1 MKHTFLLLAL
11 PLAALAALP
20 FLHTPEAEHPHP
32 HGQEVSVHH
41 LVAPESKPLEAHENS
56 FHYGAA
62 RSELRLTT
70 TNMVREAADNAGVND
85 EDMDLAFNLENG
97 LADLTVNST
106 DSDADINNDFS
117 LEYEL
122 SDLSGNTAAADAE
135 IHAQF
140 LAGK

>member
-11 PLAALAALP
+11 PLAALATLP
-20 FLHTPEAEHPHP
+20 LLHTPEAEHPHP
-32 HGQEVSVHH
+32 HGQEILVHH
-41 LVAPESKPLEAHENS
+41 LVASDMKPMESREQVYHFN
-56 FHYGAA
+56 AA
-62 RSELRLTT
+62 RAELNLAT
-70 TNMVREAADNAGVND
+70 TNMAREAVVNAGAND

-106 DSDADINNDFS
+106 GSDADINNDFS
-117 LEYEL
+117 LEHEL

-135 IHAQF
+135 INAQF